1 MKKAIVY
8 YSKTGNTKSVV
19 DEFTGFD
26 VLEVKA
32 ANQDP
37 NIKDPVLTFCPN
49 VSSYDY
55 VIFASPV
62 HGFQLCKIMAAY
74 LKQLGSLKG
83 KEINLFVTH
92 HFRFAWLGGNQALK
106 QMQKLIEEKEGRV
119 SRKVSVN
126 WKAKDRV
133 SVIKKMV
140 IEYS

>member
-74 LKQLGSLKG
+74 LKQLGSLKE